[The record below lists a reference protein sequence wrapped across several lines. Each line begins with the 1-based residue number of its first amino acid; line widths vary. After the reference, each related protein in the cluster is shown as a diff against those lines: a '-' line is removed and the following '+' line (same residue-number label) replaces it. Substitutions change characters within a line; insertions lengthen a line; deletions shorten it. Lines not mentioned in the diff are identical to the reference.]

1 MTSSRKERVAESVR
15 EAVASI
21 LQEEVHATRTGFVT
35 VTHAKISPDLRHA
48 RVFVSVLAEGE
59 QRAATMKA
67 LVCATGFVRRRVGQ
81 VLRLR
86 YTPEIVFELDET
98 IEQSARI
105 ESLINKLH
113 DDKEPEGSTG
123 PPAGGVPPESGGA

>member
-21 LQEEVHATRTGFVT
+21 LQEEVHAARTGFVT
-35 VTHAKISPDLRHA
+35 VTHVKISPDLRHA
-48 RVFVSVLAEGE
+48 RIFVSVLAGGE
-59 QRAATMKA
+59 QRAATLEA
-67 LVCATGFVRRRVGQ
+67 LAGAAGFVRRRVGQ

-98 IEQSARI
+98 IEQGARI
-105 ESLINKLH
+105 ESLINQLH
-113 DDKEPEGSTG
+113 GDKEPDGSGG
-123 PPAGGVPPESGGA
+123 PPAGG